1 MYDSE
6 SQKISFEEKFSGN
19 YIKLKEVEQSPN
31 GENFA
36 VAFCDDGVFKLRIFG
51 KETREP
57 E

>member
-1 MYDSE
+1 MYDIE